1 MALRIGTRLIGILFL
16 TLGLG
21 ACVTLPTTD
30 DASASDSAAV
40 EKKSVRL
47 SQTPQGAMISSDDR
61 ILFDTGKSDI
71 KPEGEIFLDRVA
83 AILKDKTK
91 ANVLIEGHTDNVG
104 SAPSNLLLSQARA
117 NAVKQGFLA
126 RGLSDARIQT
136 QGLGQTKPVA
146 DNSSAEGRQAN
157 RRTEIIVLGESM
169 DKLGGASLADRLSEG
184 LDRFLKKA
192 NGLFDK
198 VKDSVVKF

>member
-1 MALRIGTRLIGILFL
+1 M
-16 TLGLG
+16 
-21 ACVTLPTTD
+21 
-30 DASASDSAAV
+30 
-40 EKKSVRL
+40 
-47 SQTPQGAMISSDDR
+47 
-61 ILFDTGKSDI
+61 
-71 KPEGEIFLDRVA
+71 
-83 AILKDKTK
+83 
-91 ANVLIEGHTDNVG
+91 
-104 SAPSNLLLSQARA
+104 
-117 NAVKQGFLA
+117 
-126 RGLSDARIQT
+126 
-136 QGLGQTKPVA
+136 A